1 MSGMD
6 EATYKPQLVGESR
19 RLEEDVLHTEKGH
32 FTAARRLRTVHLV
45 LGIIA
50 TAGAVIA
57 GARAFASGAGS
68 KFAGIAGLTAA
79 LVTAIS
85 TFAKP
90 QELAEN
96 HHKVGTR
103 YAALRGRL
111 RRFRELT
118 LLQDE
123 AEPGGHQA
131 ALEALADQKA
141 ELDTAGPSI
150 PRYAYL
156 GAKRSIEEGEAAYR
170 QDRAASKS
178 EDRAE

>member
-1 MSGMD
+1 MNGMD
-6 EATYKPQLVGESR
+6 DATYTQQLTRECR
-19 RLEEDVLHTEKGH
+19 RLEEDVLYTEKGH
-32 FTAARRLRTVHLV
+32 FTAARRLRIVHLA
-45 LGIIA
+45 LGTIA

-57 GARAFASGAGS
+57 GARAFSSGAGS
-68 KFAGIAGLTAA
+68 KFAGVAGLTAA

-123 AEPGGHQA
+123 ADPGAHQA
-131 ALEALADQKA
+131 ALEALAEQKA

-150 PRYAYL
+150 PRYAYV
-156 GAKRSIEEGEAAYR
+156 GARRSIEEGEAAYR
-170 QDRAASKS
+170 QDRGSDQA
-178 EDRAE
+178 

>member
-1 MSGMD
+1 MD
-6 EATYKPQLVGESR
+6 DATYTQQLTRECR
-19 RLEEDVLHTEKGH
+19 RLEEDVLYTEKGH
-32 FTAARRLRTVHLV
+32 FTAARRLRIVHLA
-45 LGIIA
+45 LGTIA

-57 GARAFASGAGS
+57 GARAFSSGAGS
-68 KFAGIAGLTAA
+68 KFAGVAGLTAA

-96 HHKVGTR
+96 HHQVGTR

-123 AEPGGHQA
+123 AEPGAHQV
-131 ALEALADQKA
+131 ALEAF
-141 ELDTAGPSI
+141 GRP
-150 PRYAYL
+150 
-156 GAKRSIEEGEAAYR
+156 EGEAGHGGPEHPTLCIPGGQAKRRGGRGYLQTRSR
-170 QDRAASKS
+170 Q
-178 EDRAE
+178 